1 MRVDACGYFICYHC
15 HCGIEV
21 MMMLSS
27 NITVI
32 LFDVLRVLLV
42 VGLGRRTVILI
53 VYFICMV
60 ALVLNFACD

>member
-15 HCGIEV
+15 YCGIEV